1 MTTISN
7 SSAACN
13 SSADVH
19 CNTII
24 LHCTAAFLLILIA
37 SLSTGS
43 PNCPNTQIRD
53 ITEDSL
59 VVSVQQLHRMWL
71 PVRYH
76 VKVTFY
82 NMSVVTAHNSSF
94 SGNGSVPVTSLQ
106 PGKVYN
112 ISVTPCNMA
121 GCNESCDIQSVQI
134 TAVPTGG
141 GEYGMQN
148 HAVVIIMLHKLT
160 CYSA

>member
-1 MTTISN
+1 MPPPVIHIWGHVATSY
-7 SSAACN
+7 
-13 SSADVH
+13 DHV
-19 CNTII
+19 
-24 LHCTAAFLLILIA
+24 LLILIA
-37 SLSTGS
+37 PLSTGS

-71 PVRYH
+71 PVCYH

-82 NMSVVTAHNSSF
+82 NMSVVTANNWSC
-94 SGNGSVPVTSLQ
+94 SGDGSVPVTSLQ

-121 GCNESCDIQSVQI
+121 GCNESCDIHSIQTLGRSEICTIV
-134 TAVPTGG
+134 TCMHT
-141 GEYGMQN
+141 
-148 HAVVIIMLHKLT
+148 HIM
-160 CYSA
+160 